1 MKLKI
6 GRIKYADPK
15 FKLTTIGKV
24 RVGGYFYLPTFQ
36 TGYPL
41 RPGPLMVRV
50 KGTERQIVHEG
61 KKYVIC
67 KAKQIGKGQDGKPPT
82 DIVSHWESTYPVFIG
97 KVYKLVDLAKTFGRP
112 IPLV

>member
-36 TGYPL
+36 IGYPL

-50 KGTERQIVHEG
+50 KGTERRTVREE
-61 KKYVIC
+61 KKYVTC
-67 KAKQIGKGQDGKPPT
+67 KAQQAGKDHNGKSPT
-82 DIVSHWESTYPVFIG
+82 GIVTHWESTYPVFVG
-97 KVYKLVDLAKTFGRP
+97 KVHTNVR
-112 IPLV
+112 